1 MTWTRELGFCG
12 GVIGALLL
20 AGSQLSAES
29 LRHDSVRTVPM
40 KYRNWTIDKLDP
52 RFRRQEVSYE
62 TSEPV
67 GTVVVDTSQH
77 FLYLVTGS
85 GKALRYGIGVGKQ
98 GFLWKGTEVVTK
110 KKEWPD
116 WRPPTEMQARDNRV
130 PMFMKGGPNNPL
142 GARALYLGETDYR
155 IHGTPQPWTIGTG
168 ASSGCVTMTNDDVSD
183 LYNRVPVGTRV
194 VVN

>member
-1 MTWTRELGFCG
+1 MTWAIRLALCG
-12 GVIGALLL
+12 GILGALIVS
-20 AGSQLSAES
+20 ASQLSAES
-29 LRHDSVRTVPM
+29 LRYDSVRAVPM

-52 RFRRQEVSYE
+52 KFRRQDVSYKS
-62 TSEPV
+62 SEPV

-77 FLYLVTGS
+77 FLYLVTAP

-116 WRPPTEMQARDNRV
+116 WRPPTEMQARDNRI
-130 PMFMKGGPNNPL
+130 PSFMKSGPNNPL

-168 ASSGCVTMTNDDVSD
+168 ASYGCVTLTNDDVTD
-183 LYNRVPVGTRV
+183 LYDRVPVGARV